1 MRLIPVLFG
10 ATALL
15 GIPAFQPTHADANVT
30 ILDVPDYAWHA
41 GCFGTA
47 SGNLMGYWD
56 RNGYSNFYT
65 GPTGDG
71 VAPLNSIGANVGIRS
86 MWASRAG
93 FDGRPLDQPG
103 HIDDYWEFFTDFGYS
118 YESSAPD
125 PYTLLGRPEH
135 APDSLGDFM
144 GASQNKW
151 TNLDGECNGNIDAF
165 GFNFWDKTGERRWNF
180 SPPPQNGKEV
190 RDIQSGIR
198 RWVNWRGSEVD
209 VFSQLVDFNPETP
222 AGSGFTFEDLKAEID
237 AGYPVIL
244 FLQNPGQ
251 FSRTVLGVPNMNPN
265 VHAMV
270 AYGYAETTGAY
281 QVVQYRTSWASGDLN
296 FSFWGPQGW
305 EAGLSLRGVI
315 GVRPL
320 PKIIGF
326 ERNAG
331 NLTVRWEGPSS
342 TLYDNLS
349 FQTRELHRY
358 VLEKAT
364 AVEGPY
370 APVSSPR
377 TTMEAVVADCC
388 EGNAFFRVRL
398 LGPNE

>member
-1 MRLIPVLFG
+1 MRLTPVFFS

-15 GIPAFQPTHADANVT
+15 MPVLQLARADANVM

-56 RNGYSNFYT
+56 RNGFPDFYN
-65 GPTGDG
+65 GPTGGG
-71 VAPLNSIGANVGIRS
+71 VAPLNTIGTNAGIRS

-93 FDGRPLDQPG
+93 LDGRPLDQPG
-103 HIDDYWEFFTDFGYS
+103 HIDDYWEDFDFAWT
-118 YESSAPD
+118 YESPAPD
-125 PYTLLGRPEH
+125 PYTLEGRPEH
-135 APDSLGDFM
+135 APDCLGDFM

-151 TNLDGECNGNIDAF
+151 TSLDGECSGNINAF

-180 SPPPQNGKEV
+180 TPAPQNGREV

-198 RWVNWRGSEVD
+198 RWMEYRGTSGE

-222 AGSGFTFEDLKAEID
+222 EGKGFTFEDLKAEID

-244 FLQNPGQ
+244 FLQNPGN
-251 FSRTVLGVPNMNPN
+251 FSRTVHGVPGMNPN

-270 AYGYAETTGAY
+270 AFGYAETVGSY
-281 QVVQYRTSWASGDLN
+281 QAVQYRTSWASGDN
-296 FSFWGPQGW
+296 YFSLWGPQPW
-305 EAGLSLRGVI
+305 EAGLALRGVI

-320 PKIIGF
+320 PKIRQF
-326 ERNAG
+326 ERIG
-331 NLTVRWEGPSS
+331 ENLIVRWDGPSS
-342 TLYDNLS
+342 TLYDNLNS
-349 FQTRELHRY
+349 VSDPVHLY
-358 VLEKAT
+358 VLEKST

-370 APVSSPR
+370 
-377 TTMEAVVADCC
+377 EAVSTPGTSLETAVSDCC
-388 EGNAFFRVRL
+388 EGEAFFRVKL
-398 LGPNE
+398 LPRGE